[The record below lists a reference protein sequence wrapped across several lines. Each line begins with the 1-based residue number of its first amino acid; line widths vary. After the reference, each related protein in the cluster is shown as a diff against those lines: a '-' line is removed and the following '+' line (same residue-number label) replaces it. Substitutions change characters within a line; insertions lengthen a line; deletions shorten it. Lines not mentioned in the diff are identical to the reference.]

1 MEHGNTL
8 SVLFGNQKKHHL
20 ENYKLQKE
28 QNLYL
33 VATSDRCR
41 SAPRNEPFINPV
53 AVLFSEAELENE
65 KIGKAVSRKSSSRN
79 TVYRFGSDSL
89 NKGDLTRQ

>member
-1 MEHGNTL
+1 MEIPKRAVWE
-8 SVLFGNQKKHHL
+8 SERKHHL

-28 QNLYL
+28 QNHL

-79 TVYRFGSDSL
+79 TVYRLDSDFSSFSKIL
-89 NKGDLTRQ
+89 AI